1 MMISTFAKRLLPAL
15 LATAFTCSAQAAVTT
30 IDLGAAAGYS
40 AFFYGNVSQVVDVE
54 GRLAVGGSLDTSGLS
69 VGYRSA
75 YGVTGPSLVVAND
88 VKLINGDIFTGP
100 KTNVD
105 TNATIGPITEY
116 TKQTG
121 YGVYGGSNTSSAYH
135 VLDKQANVIDFGAAK
150 NQLSKLSSDLGQEA
164 GNGTVEAKWGGLY
177 LTGDNSSDLQIFN
190 IHSSELNN
198 LYLQDIKAGAS
209 VVINVTGGG
218 TVTFSGGQDGQL
230 KDLRDRVLWNLTD
243 ATTVNMATFAYGTV
257 LANNA
262 TLIGTGHL
270 EGNIIANAMDARVE
284 IGYEPFQPFG
294 PSPVPE
300 PTTYGMLLGGLG
312 LIGMLARRRK
322 AASAA

>member
-1 MMISTFAKRLLPAL
+1 MTISMFAKRLLPAL
-15 LATAFTCSAQAAVTT
+15 MTSALALPAQAAITT

-40 AFFYGNVSQVVDVE
+40 AFFYGDVSKVVDVE

-69 VGYRSA
+69 VGYRSP
-75 YGVTGPSLVVAND
+75 YGVSGPSLVVAKD
-88 VKLINGDIFTGP
+88 VKLINGDIFSGP
-100 KTNVD
+100 TTNVD

-116 TKQTG
+116 EKKTG
-121 YGVYGGSNTSSAYH
+121 YGVYGGSNASSAYH
-135 VLDKQANVIDFGAAK
+135 DLDKQADVIDFGAAK
-150 NQLSKLSSDLGQEA
+150 AQLSQLSSDLAQEA

-177 LTGDNSSDLQIFN
+177 LTGDNTSDLQIFT
-190 IHSSELNN
+190 IDSSQLNN
-198 LYLQDIKAGAS
+198 LYLDGIKDGAN

-230 KDLRDRVLWNLTD
+230 KGLRDRVLWNLVN
-243 ATTVNMATFAYGTV
+243 ATTVDMATFAYGTV

-284 IGYEPFQPFG
+284 IGYEPYQGFG

-300 PTTYGMLLGGLG
+300 PASYAMLLGGLG
-312 LIGMLARRRK
+312 LMGFIARRRK
-322 AASAA
+322 AAGAA

>member
-1 MMISTFAKRLLPAL
+1 M
-15 LATAFTCSAQAAVTT
+15 
-30 IDLGAAAGYS
+30 
-40 AFFYGNVSQVVDVE
+40 
-54 GRLAVGGSLDTSGLS
+54 
-69 VGYRSA
+69 
-75 YGVTGPSLVVAND
+75 
-88 VKLINGDIFTGP
+88 
-100 KTNVD
+100 
-105 TNATIGPITEY
+105 
-116 TKQTG
+116 
-121 YGVYGGSNTSSAYH
+121 
-135 VLDKQANVIDFGAAK
+135 
-150 NQLSKLSSDLGQEA
+150 
-164 GNGTVEAKWGGLY
+164 EAKWGGLY

-198 LYLQDIKAGAS
+198 LYLQGIKADAN

-230 KDLRDRVLWNLTD
+230 QALRDRVLWNLTD

-257 LANNA
+257 LANKA

-300 PTTYGMLLGGLG
+300 PDTYGMLLGGMG
-312 LIGMLARRRK
+312 LIALLARRRK